1 MSRPTF
7 LAHQGPS
14 DEVLD
19 DLATAFQPYSP
30 DPIGRDDARE
40 IAENL
45 HGFFGVLERWARED
59 AANGKGPWAD
69 LALDDHPFVDAG

>member
-1 MSRPTF
+1 M
-7 LAHQGPS
+7 
-14 DEVLD
+14 
-19 DLATAFQPYSP
+19 
-30 DPIGRDDARE
+30 
-40 IAENL
+40 AENL